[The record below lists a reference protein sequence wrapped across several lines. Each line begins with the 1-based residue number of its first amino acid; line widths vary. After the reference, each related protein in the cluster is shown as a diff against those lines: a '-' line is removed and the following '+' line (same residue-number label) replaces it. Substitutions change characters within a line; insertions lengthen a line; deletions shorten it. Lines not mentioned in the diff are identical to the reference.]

1 MALVIERIPAVATRA
16 LRAAVLRP
24 GQQVTG
30 ALQGDEDTGVV
41 ALGAFAS
48 GRPPGP
54 ASLVGCCLL
63 LPEQAPA
70 ASGAPPGPG
79 WRLRGMAV
87 LPSHRGGTGGA
98 LLASAIDLVSAEGG
112 GILWCHARTAA
123 RGLYARGGLVAVGE
137 EFLEVGIPHLLMWRQ
152 VDRRRA
158 PRPDAD
164 ARERPEPADGAR
176 DAAHRPPPSPR

>member
-1 MALVIERIPAVATRA
+1 MALVIERVPAVATRA

-30 ALQGDEDTGVV
+30 ALQGDEDAGVV
-41 ALGAFAS
+41 ALGVFTAAS
-48 GRPPGP
+48 P

-63 LPEQAPA
+63 LPEPAPDA
-70 ASGAPPGPG
+70 CGAPPGPG

-87 LPSHRGGTGGA
+87 LPDHRGGTGA
-98 LLASAIDLVSAEGG
+98 VLLAAAIDLVSAEGG
-112 GILWCHARTAA
+112 GILWCHARSTA
-123 RGLYARGGLVAVGE
+123 RGLYARAGLVTAGE

-152 VDRRRA
+152 VAHRRA

-164 ARERPEPADGAR
+164 ARAHPGSAGAAR
-176 DAAHRPPPSPR
+176 DAARRPPLSPR